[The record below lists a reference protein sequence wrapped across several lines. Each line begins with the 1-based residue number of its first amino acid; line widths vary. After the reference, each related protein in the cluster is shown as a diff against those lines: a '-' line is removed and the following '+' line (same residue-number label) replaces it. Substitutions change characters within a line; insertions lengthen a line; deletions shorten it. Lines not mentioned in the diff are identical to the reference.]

1 MENFADVASILRI
14 PPQFRNHMHVARLMG
29 LTREVQFFHKIT
41 TEQNSEEVHK
51 ECCKVMTLE
60 EYGQGDIIF
69 NFGDKGDK
77 FFIILSGSVSVKSP
91 ARKKV
96 TISRHIAKKI
106 EHFLNTSS
114 ESEDSELAEEEIEK
128 KKRGIHIKV
137 NIVDMLNCLQPK
149 MLKLPSEN
157 SEKKSFLDAEEQ
169 SLLRLFKSKVKS
181 EQKILMNALRHSDKD
196 HLEIELDDF
205 VEIGILYNGNSFG
218 ELALISER
226 PRSAT
231 IEVRERSSFFVLNKA
246 DFTVILGDIA
256 EKRLNSLIKFL
267 QNVTL
272 FQSRSKSSLV
282 KLAYYF
288 QPRRYKR
295 GQVIYKEH
303 DQVDGIYL
311 IKDGE
316 ITVTKKRLLPF
327 SETPSV
333 FSSSPFDFLGKQ
345 CKKKS
350 NMADVK
356 IIIKAANQFFGGYEI
371 FRYIESRV
379 YTCTCTSA
387 TSECYYM
394 SKMSFLSRVPHL
406 DLVRD
411 PTFEDHERVMQ
422 RYKELCKVEDGI
434 LKSVA
439 SRSLTP
445 ALKAINDGSFT
456 KKSTMMK
463 FNVNFSSKKS
473 LSKLKKSSDSRYL
486 RKLTEQEIH
495 DAIHG
500 RQTILRKYGSR
511 LNCDSSFAS

>member
-1 MENFADVASILRI
+1 
-14 PPQFRNHMHVARLMG
+14 MHVAKLMG
-29 LTREVQFFHKIT
+29 LTRDVQFFQKISI
-41 TEQNSEEVHK
+41 EQNSEEVHR

-60 EYGQGDIIF
+60 EYSQEDIIF

-77 FFIILSGSVSVKSP
+77 FFIILSGSVSVKTP

-96 TISRHIAKKI
+96 TISRNTAKKI
-106 EHFLNTSS
+106 EHLLNTSS
-114 ESEDSELAEEEIEK
+114 ESEPSEVAEEDFVK
-128 KKRGIHIKV
+128 KKREIHIKV
-137 NIVDMLNCLQPK
+137 NIVNMLNCLQPK
-149 MLKLPSEN
+149 MLKMPFEN
-157 SEKKSFLDAEEQ
+157 TEKKSFLDAEEQ
-169 SLLRLFKSKVKS
+169 SLLRLFKTKVKS
-181 EQKILMNALRHSDKD
+181 EQRILMNAIKHTDKD

-246 DFTVILGDIA
+246 DFTIILGDIA
-256 EKRLNSLIKFL
+256 EKRLNTLIKFL
-267 QNVTL
+267 QNVSL
-272 FQSRSKSSLV
+272 FQARSKSSLV

-295 GQVIYKEH
+295 GQVVYKEH
-303 DQVDGIYL
+303 DPVDGVYL

-316 ITVTKKRLLPF
+316 ITVTKKRFLPF

-333 FSSSPFDFLGKQ
+333 FSSSPSDFFGKKS
-345 CKKKS
+345 KKKT
-350 NMADVK
+350 NTTDVK

-371 FRYIESRV
+371 FKYIESRI

-394 SKMSFLSRVPHL
+394 SKMSFLSRIPHL
-406 DLVRD
+406 DLVKD
-411 PTFEDHERVMQ
+411 PIFEDHERVME

-445 ALKAINDGSFT
+445 AIKTINDMSFT
-456 KKSTMMK
+456 RKNTGMK
-463 FNVNFSSKKS
+463 FNMHSSSKKS